1 MPLIMVGQN
10 LQSKHSEIRAET
22 DFEVNMKAQ
31 KEVEELKQELDEIK
45 SLLQKI
51 LSEQNK

>member
-1 MPLIMVGQN
+1 
-10 LQSKHSEIRAET
+10 
-22 DFEVNMKAQ
+22 MKAQ